1 MSTQVHA
8 TPDPTRNQ
16 FAVGGVESRHAS
28 EDAAPIRSA
37 TTRKQVASRSSA
49 RPDCNSISSA
59 RRNGSATPDMAAPT
73 IAEQRLCVWR
83 QNAGSTPAA
92 LGNPLHILSH
102 TRAMMIEQIMAVDE
116 RTPARRRQL
125 MAMSD
130 EELNAEYREVV
141 E

>member
-1 MSTQVHA
+1 MSTTVHA

-59 RRNGSATPDMAAPT
+59 VSPLSHIRLGPEAT
-73 IAEQRLCVWR
+73 E
-83 QNAGSTPAA
+83 SA

-102 TRAMMIEQIMAVDE
+102 TRAHMIEMLMAVDE
-116 RTPARRRQL
+116 RTPERRRQL